1 MTTPN
6 RPPES
11 RDQLPTGLPEWLCE
25 SFVDDLPVCV
35 ILKDLE
41 GRFTYVNGM
50 TARLLGEPVESILG
64 KTDLDL
70 FPKELAQ
77 KYMDDDRAVISSGQA
92 VEQIET
98 HSSSAVTRLVKV
110 RKKPVRRQDGTI
122 IGIEVVFRDVTKHQS
137 AAADLER
144 ERFLLQT
151 LLNNLPDFIYFKD
164 RESRFL
170 RLSRAHAERLGLA
183 EADDAVGT
191 TDSDYFSEDYAKAA
205 REDELRLMRTGQDVL
220 GHQEHAVWPDG
231 SETWVATSKLPLRDE
246 SGQVVGTFGIS
257 RDISELKATA
267 EQLRHAKEV
276 AEAAS
281 RAKSEFVA
289 NLSHE
294 IRTPMNAIIG
304 MAELLVSDGL
314 EGVRAEQ
321 AKTILESGECLLA
334 LLNEILD
341 FSRIESGRVE
351 LDPVPGELRDF
362 VGGVIRMLGIRANE
376 KSIELKSDIDADVPN
391 HIVADFVRLRQ
402 ILVNLVGNA
411 LKFTEHGEVTL
422 HVDQDSVSNESV
434 TLRFSVS
441 DTGIGIPNDKLD
453 RIFEEFEQAD
463 KSTTRQYGGTG
474 LGLAITSRLV
484 QLMGGQIEVESQIG
498 RGSTFSFSLDFPV
511 VANQEDPN
519 PEDNPKD
526 PGHQDAQRRVEDSEG
541 SSRQIQI
548 ASKNLA
554 KPLRILLAEDSPTNQ
569 KVATMMLSKA
579 GHIIKVANN
588 GHEAVELSGKEEFN
602 LILMDLEMPELDGL
616 QATRQI
622 RDREIDTGTHIPIIA
637 MTAHAMAS
645 DEQRCLDAGMD
656 AYIAKP
662 IRQEIVFATIQRIT
676 EQHLE

>member
-6 RPPES
+6 PTHDSP
-11 RDQLPTGLPEWLCE
+11 DYLPTGLPDWLCE
-25 SFVDDLPVCV
+25 SFVDDLPLCI

-41 GRFTYVNGM
+41 GKFTYVNGR
-50 TARLLGEPVESILG
+50 TARLLNLPTESILG

-70 FPKELAQ
+70 FPKDLAQ
-77 KYMDDDRAVISSGQA
+77 KYMDDDRAVLRSGKA

-98 HSSSAVTRLVKV
+98 HASSAVTRLVKV
-110 RKKPVRRQDGTI
+110 RKKPIRRDDDTI
-122 IGIEVVFRDVTKHQS
+122 IGIEVVFRDVTEHQS
-137 AAADLER
+137 AAADLGR

-183 EADDAVGT
+183 EANDAVGT
-191 TDSDYFSEDYAKAA
+191 TDSDYFSQEYSKAA
-205 REDELRLMRTGQDVL
+205 REDELHLMRTGEDVL

-246 SGQVVGTFGIS
+246 SGNVVGTFGIS
-257 RDISELKATA
+257 RDISELKAAA

-281 RAKSEFVA
+281 KAKSEFVA

-341 FSRIESGRVE
+341 FSRIESGHVE
-351 LDPVPGELRDF
+351 LDPVPGELRDS
-362 VGGVIRMLGIRANE
+362 VGGIIRMLRIRANE
-376 KSIELKSDIDADVPN
+376 KSIELKSDIHADVQDR
-391 HIVADFVRLRQ
+391 IVADFVRLRQ
-402 ILVNLVGNA
+402 ILINLIGNS
-411 LKFTEHGEVTL
+411 LKFTEQGEVTL
-422 HVDQDSVSNESV
+422 HVDQVSENNESV
-434 TLRFSVS
+434 TLRFAVS
-441 DTGIGIPNDKLD
+441 DTGIGIQSDKLD

-484 QLMGGQIEVESQIG
+484 KLMGGQIKVESEVG
-498 RGSTFSFSLDFPV
+498 RGSTFAFTLDFPV
-511 VANQEDPN
+511 STKQIDTGQQST
-519 PEDNPKD
+519 K
-526 PGHQDAQRRVEDSEG
+526 QQTEG
-541 SSRQIQI
+541 SESSDRK
-548 ASKNLA
+548 AATALLGSTES
-554 KPLRILLAEDSPTNQ
+554 LRILLAEDSLTNQ
-569 KVATMMLSKA
+569 KVATMMLSKS
-579 GHIIKVANN
+579 GHIIKIANN
-588 GHEAVELSGKEEFN
+588 GREAVDLSAKEDFD
-602 LILMDLEMPELDGL
+602 LILMDLEMPEMDGL

-622 RDREIDTGTHIPIIA
+622 REREVDTGLHIPIIA

-656 AYIAKP
+656 AYIPKP
-662 IRQEIVFATIQRIT
+662 IRQDIVFETIQRIT
-676 EQHLE
+676 KKVSELKTPRNGS